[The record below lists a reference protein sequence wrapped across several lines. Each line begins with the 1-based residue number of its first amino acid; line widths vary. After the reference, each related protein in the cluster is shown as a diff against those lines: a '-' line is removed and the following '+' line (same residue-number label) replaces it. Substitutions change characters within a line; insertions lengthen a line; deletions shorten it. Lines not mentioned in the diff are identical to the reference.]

1 MKSKKYQQP
10 EKSQKTQKTHKLWQ
24 HLTDRN
30 AHPRDEHISFDE
42 PTHKYYVNGT
52 CQGNISCTGFIH
64 EFFGHFD
71 PKATIAKMRKSAK
84 WATSKYFGKTDKEIT
99 DEWNANGKEASSA
112 GTAMHLAI
120 EQFMH
125 GAIEE
130 IKPDTFETKEW
141 KYFTKFWEEFGG
153 DLEPYRSEWEVFT
166 DAIDPT
172 NPLVTERKIKLC
184 GSIDMV
190 YRRKSDGKFVIY
202 DWKRSKE
209 IKSDNPYESGLAPLA
224 HLPDTNYWHY
234 TMQLNVYKWILEN
247 YYGLEVAD
255 LYLVILHPDNPSY
268 RRMRLNIMT
277 EEVEDMIECRRRAVE
292 DGCRQSVILPIPEVE
307 VKEDSGAFASFKF

>member
-1 MKSKKYQQP
+1 MP
-10 EKSQKTQKTHKLWQ
+10 HHTWQ
-24 HLTDRN
+24 TLTSIHR
-30 AHPRDEHISFDE
+30 HPRDAHIAFDE
-42 PTHKYYVNGT
+42 PTHKYYVNGS

-71 PKATIAKMRKSAK
+71 AKAIITKMRKGPK
-84 WATSKYFGKTDKEIT
+84 WATSKYFGKTDEEIMKEWS
-99 DEWNANGKEASSA
+99 DNGKEASAA

-125 GAIEE
+125 GAMDE
-130 IKPDTFETKEW
+130 IKPEVKDTLEW
-141 KYFTKFWEEFGG
+141 KYFTKFWAECGH

-166 DAIDPT
+166 DSLEPIAS
-172 NPLVTERKIKLC
+172 ERKIKLC

-202 DWKRSKE
+202 DWKRSKD
-209 IKSDNPYESGLAPLA
+209 IKSDNPFGSGLPPLE

-234 TMQLNVYKWILEN
+234 TMQLNVYKWMLEN

-255 LYLVILHPDNPSY
+255 LYLVILHPDQPSY

-277 EEVEDMIECRRRAVE
+277 DEVEDMIECRRRAVE
-292 DGCRQSVILPIPEVE
+292 AGCKQSVILPIPDQAE
-307 VKEDSGAFASFKF
+307 EDRGKPLASFGFKF

>member
-1 MKSKKYQQP
+1 MPHHAWQRL
-10 EKSQKTQKTHKLWQ
+10 TQIN
-24 HLTDRN
+24 R
-30 AHPRDEHISFDE
+30 HPRDQHIAFDE
-42 PTHKYYVNGT
+42 PTHKYYVNGS
-52 CQGNISCTGFIH
+52 CKGNISCTGFVH

-71 PKATIAKMRKSAK
+71 AKKIITKMRKGPN
-84 WATSKYFGKTDKEIT
+84 WANSKYYGKTDEEIMKEWA
-99 DEWNANGKEASSA
+99 DNGKEASSA
-112 GTAMHLAI
+112 GTAMHFAI

-125 GAIEE
+125 GAIDD
-130 IKPDTFETKEW
+130 IDPVVMNTPEW
-141 KYFTKFWEEFGG
+141 RYFMKFWKECGN

-166 DAIDPT
+166 DSLDSSAS
-172 NPLVTERKIKLC
+172 ERKIKLC

-209 IKSDNPYESGLAPLA
+209 IKSDNPFGSGLAPLD

-234 TMQLNVYKWILEN
+234 TLQLNVYKWILEQ

-255 LYLVILHPDNPSY
+255 LYLVILHPEQPSY
-268 RRMRLNIMT
+268 RRMRLNILT

-292 DGCRQSVILPIPEVE
+292 EGCKQSVILPVPEAE
-307 VKEDSGAFASFKF
+307 EEYTKPLAGFSFQF

>member
-1 MKSKKYQQP
+1 MP
-10 EKSQKTQKTHKLWQ
+10 HHAWQ
-24 HLTDRN
+24 TLTSIHR
-30 AHPRDEHISFDE
+30 HPRDAHIAFDE
-42 PTHKYYVNGT
+42 PTHKYYVNGS

-71 PKATIAKMRKSAK
+71 AKAIITKMRKGPK
-84 WATSKYFGKTDKEIT
+84 WATSKYFGKTDEEIMKEWS
-99 DEWNANGKEASSA
+99 DNGKEASAA

-125 GAIEE
+125 GAMDE
-130 IKPDTFETKEW
+130 IKPEVKDTLEW
-141 KYFTKFWEEFGG
+141 KYFTKFWAECGH

-166 DAIDPT
+166 DSLEPIAS
-172 NPLVTERKIKLC
+172 ERKIKLC

-202 DWKRSKE
+202 DWKRSKD
-209 IKSDNPYESGLAPLA
+209 IKSDNPFGSGLPPLE

-234 TMQLNVYKWILEN
+234 TMQLNVYKWMLEN

-255 LYLVILHPDNPSY
+255 LYLVILHPDQPSY

-277 EEVEDMIECRRRAVE
+277 DEVEDMIECRRRAVE
-292 DGCRQSVILPIPEVE
+292 AGCKQSVILPIPDQAE
-307 VKEDSGAFASFKF
+307 EDRGKPLASFGFKF

>member
-1 MKSKKYQQP
+1 MP
-10 EKSQKTQKTHKLWQ
+10 HHDWQ
-24 HLTDRN
+24 TLTELHR
-30 AHPRDEHISFDE
+30 HPRDAHIAFDE
-42 PTHKYYVNGT
+42 PTHKYYVNGS

-71 PKATIAKMRKSAK
+71 GKKILTKMRKGPN
-84 WATSKYFGKTDKEIT
+84 WATSKYYGKTDEEIMA
-99 DEWNANGKEASSA
+99 EWSANGKEASAA

-120 EQFMH
+120 EQYMH
-125 GAIEE
+125 GAYSE
-130 IKPDTFETKEW
+130 IDPVVQTTPEW
-141 KYFTKFWEEFGG
+141 KYFQKFWDECGH

-166 DAIDPT
+166 DALEPFQG
-172 NPLVTERKIKLC
+172 ERKIKLC

-209 IKSDNPYESGLAPLA
+209 IKSENPFGSGLAPLE

-234 TMQLNVYKWILEN
+234 TMQLNVYKWILEQ

-255 LYLVILHPDNPSY
+255 LYLVILHPDAPSY

-277 EEVEDMIECRRRAVE
+277 DEVEDMIECRRRAVAA
-292 DGCRQSVILPIPEVE
+292 GCKQSVILPVPEIHE
-307 VKEDSGAFASFKF
+307 SNTLAQFRF

>member
-1 MKSKKYQQP
+1 MP
-10 EKSQKTQKTHKLWQ
+10 HHAWQ
-24 HLTDRN
+24 TLTSIHR
-30 AHPRDEHISFDE
+30 HPRDAHIAFDE
-42 PTHKYYVNGT
+42 PTHKYYVNGS

-71 PKATIAKMRKSAK
+71 AKAIIAKMKKGPK
-84 WATSKYFGKTDKEIT
+84 WATSKYFGKTDEEIMKEWS
-99 DEWNANGKEASSA
+99 DNGKEASAA

-125 GAIEE
+125 GAMDE
-130 IKPDTFETKEW
+130 IKPEIKDTPEW
-141 KYFTKFWEEFGG
+141 KYFTKFWAECGH

-166 DAIDPT
+166 DSLEPIAS
-172 NPLVTERKIKLC
+172 ERKIKLC

-202 DWKRSKE
+202 DWKRSKD
-209 IKSDNPYESGLAPLA
+209 IKSDNPFGSGLPPLE

-255 LYLVILHPDNPSY
+255 LYLVILHPEQPSY

-277 EEVEDMIECRRRAVE
+277 DEVEDMIECRRRAVE
-292 DGCRQSVILPIPEVE
+292 GGCKQPVILPIPDQAE
-307 VKEDSGAFASFKF
+307 EDRGKPLASFGFKF

>member
-1 MKSKKYQQP
+1 MP
-10 EKSQKTQKTHKLWQ
+10 HHDWQ
-24 HLTDRN
+24 TLTELHR
-30 AHPRDEHISFDE
+30 HPRDAHIAFDE
-42 PTHKYYVNGT
+42 PTHKYYVNGS

-71 PKATIAKMRKSAK
+71 AKKIITKMRKGPN
-84 WATSKYFGKTDKEIT
+84 WATSKYYGKTDEEIMA
-99 DEWNANGKEASSA
+99 EWSANGKEASAA

-120 EQFMH
+120 EQYMH
-125 GAIEE
+125 GAYSE
-130 IKPDTFETKEW
+130 IDPAVMNTPEW
-141 KYFTKFWEEFGG
+141 RYFKKFWDECGN

-166 DAIDPT
+166 DALEPFQG
-172 NPLVTERKIKLC
+172 ERKIKLC

-209 IKSDNPYESGLAPLA
+209 IKSENPFGTGLAPLE

-234 TMQLNVYKWILEN
+234 TMQLNVYKWILEQ

-255 LYLVILHPDNPSY
+255 LYLVILHPDAPSY

-277 EEVEDMIECRRRAVE
+277 DEVEDMIECRRRAVE
-292 DGCRQSVILPIPEVE
+292 AGCKQSVILPIPEIHE
-307 VKEDSGAFASFKF
+307 PNTLAQFRF

>member
-1 MKSKKYQQP
+1 MKKGANWAS
-10 EKSQKTQKTHKLWQ
+10 S
-24 HLTDRN
+24 
-30 AHPRDEHISFDE
+30 
-42 PTHKYYVNGT
+42 KYYGRSDEE
-52 CQGNISCTGFIH
+52 I
-64 EFFGHFD
+64 
-71 PKATIAKMRKSAK
+71 M
-84 WATSKYFGKTDKEIT
+84 KEWS
-99 DEWNANGKEASSA
+99 DNGKQASAA

-120 EQFMH
+120 EQYMH
-125 GAIEE
+125 GAYEE
-130 IKPDTFETKEW
+130 IDPAVKDTPEW
-141 KYFTKFWEEFGG
+141 KYFMQFWKECGD

-166 DAIDPT
+166 DSVEP
-172 NPLVTERKIKLC
+172 VSGERKIKLC

-209 IKSDNPYESGLAPLA
+209 IKSEKAFGSGLAPLD

-234 TMQLNVYKWILEN
+234 SMQLNVYKWILEQ

-255 LYLVILHPDNPSY
+255 LYLVILHPDNSSY

-292 DGCRQSVILPIPEVE
+292 ANCKQSVLLPIPEVE
-307 VKEDSGAFASFKF
+307 EEHTKPLAQFSFRF

>member
-1 MKSKKYQQP
+1 MPHHS
-10 EKSQKTQKTHKLWQ
+10 WQ
-24 HLTDRN
+24 TLTTKH
-30 AHPRDEHISFDE
+30 AHPRDAHIAFDE
-42 PTHKYYVNGT
+42 PTHKYYVNGS

-71 PKATIAKMRKSAK
+71 AKKTITKMRKGAN
-84 WATSKYFGKTDKEIT
+84 WATSKYFGKTDEEIMKEWS
-99 DEWNANGKEASSA
+99 DNGKAASTA

-120 EQFMH
+120 EQYMH
-125 GAIEE
+125 SAYHE
-130 IKPDTFETKEW
+130 IDPAVMNTPEW
-141 KYFTKFWEEFGG
+141 QYFKKFWDDCGH

-166 DAIDPT
+166 DALQPF
-172 NPLVTERKIKLC
+172 NGERKIKLC

-209 IKSDNPYESGLAPLA
+209 IKSDNPFEKGLPPLE

-234 TMQLNVYKWILEN
+234 TLQLNVYKWILEK

-255 LYLVILHPDNPSY
+255 LYLVILHPDAPSY
-268 RRMRLNIMT
+268 RRMRLNILND
-277 EEVEDMIECRRRAVE
+277 EVEDMIECRRRAVE
-292 DGCRQSVILPIPEVE
+292 AGCKQSVILPLPEIQE
-307 VKEDSGAFASFKF
+307 PADGSSMFRF